1 MVTLSESSQST
12 LDEFLLLSTELPAL
26 TERELSISSSAKRKI
41 IADRNALSNEAFEA
55 TLGLTEL
62 VSRSRESRVVS
73 WKRCSCLDIN

>member
-55 TLGLTEL
+55 TFGLTEL